1 MSLKVKKMNISNAKK
16 ATVSEVKQCFDD
28 KIFEKK
34 DVVNILLDTT
44 KEDELF
50 DYVEV
55 EKEYVRINRSE
66 LDSESKEKDDFELS
80 R

>member
-16 ATVSEVKQCFDD
+16 TTVSEVKQYFDD

-50 DYVEV
+50 DYIEV
-55 EKEYVRINRSE
+55 EKEYVRINCSE